1 MDDWIEINIEKA
13 ERLAERG
20 LCNRCLGRMFGKE
33 GTGMTNDVRGDMLRG
48 TLISKDMDLPPKE
61 ACPLCGNIF
70 DLLPRFAEAVSDI
83 VHTVESDDFLIGTK
97 VDPIIISME
106 KELVEEFGLE
116 KSESIKTE
124 LNREIGK
131 LSGPLVQ
138 RRVEF
143 SDPQVVACID
153 TRFADVELDIKP
165 IFISGRYNKLSR
177 EIPQTIWPCRSCRGK
192 GCPRC
197 DGVGKMY
204 HTSVQE
210 IIGDIALEMAGG
222 EEHFFHGMGRED
234 IDALMLGDGRPFV
247 LEISSPKVRKID
259 LEELQNRANQSELA
273 QYNSLQ
279 FTERDTVKLYKGS
292 DPDKVYLA
300 RVRAESKVNMD
311 KLIEVALTFKDVRV
325 DQRTPVRVAHRRADL
340 VRNRGIR
347 WVEVELVDE
356 YTFDLTLE
364 TESGTYVKEFV
375 SGDGGRSVP
384 NFSDSLGVPCVVQEL
399 DVLAI
404 KYE

>member
-61 ACPLCGNIF
+61 VCPLCGNIF

>member
-61 ACPLCGNIF
+61 VCPLCGNIF

-153 TRFADVELDIKP
+153 TRFADVEI
-165 IFISGRYNKLSR
+165 GRA
-177 EIPQTIWPCRSCRGK
+177 SCR
-192 GCPRC
+192 
-197 DGVGKMY
+197 
-204 HTSVQE
+204 
-210 IIGDIALEMAGG
+210 
-222 EEHFFHGMGRED
+222 
-234 IDALMLGDGRPFV
+234 
-247 LEISSPKVRKID
+247 
-259 LEELQNRANQSELA
+259 
-273 QYNSLQ
+273 
-279 FTERDTVKLYKGS
+279 ERV
-292 DPDKVYLA
+292 
-300 RVRAESKVNMD
+300 
-311 KLIEVALTFKDVRV
+311 
-325 DQRTPVRVAHRRADL
+325 
-340 VRNRGIR
+340 
-347 WVEVELVDE
+347 
-356 YTFDLTLE
+356 
-364 TESGTYVKEFV
+364 
-375 SGDGGRSVP
+375 
-384 NFSDSLGVPCVVQEL
+384 
-399 DVLAI
+399 
-404 KYE
+404 